1 MVRLIAHVM
10 GHISHS
16 RKPPCYGKQVGE
28 VAPAPRLDV
37 RISMVRGERESK
49 KDCPLSKFL
58 MLTTESAWPTEDGQ
72 NPKILA
78 SEGSECATEEPR
90 GHAFDLG

>member
-1 MVRLIAHVM
+1 MIRFVADVI
-10 GHISHS
+10 GHISLS
-16 RKPPCYGKQVGE
+16 RRPPCPDRQVGE

-37 RISMVRGERESK
+37 RISMVGGERESK
-49 KDCPLSKFL
+49 KDRSLSKFL
-58 MLTTESAWPTEDGQ
+58 MLTTESGWPTEDGQ

-78 SEGSECATEEPR
+78 SQGSECATEEPR